1 MLPKDERDM
10 CLLLLLSGD
19 IETNP
24 GPPKGSPAKRVKPPT
39 EKEIM
44 EGRVTNHDE
53 RLAALEKLVKD
64 QKVVIDSM
72 TKTQVELKTALDDSK
87 VEFEKSV
94 EENKVVSTS
103 LEELKV
109 KMKTRVEEQVCI
121 PKNNLVHF
129 TVTLQSFTLSYLD
142 HVSFTSARGSKPMI
156 HFPGSIVFGFSK
168 QLNQHPFINFRISP
182 LLVLDFN
189 GSLGILSKP
198 KSWFRTNSIF
208 VRKGIL
214 YGTKGIVR
222 DMK

>member
-1 MLPKDERDM
+1 MLSKGEDKRDM

-19 IETNP
+19 VETNP

-53 RLAALEKLVKD
+53 RLAALEKLVKE
-64 QKVVIDSM
+64 QKVVIDEM

-109 KMKTRVEEQVCI
+109 KMKTSVEEQVCTQ
-121 PKNNLVHF
+121 KH
-129 TVTLQSFTLSYLD
+129 T
-142 HVSFTSARGSKPMI
+142 RI
-156 HFPGSIVFGFSK
+156 HSCLFHSHTTFLYIGGTMSNFSGSIVFGFSK
-168 QLNQHPFINFRISP
+168 QL
-182 LLVLDFN
+182 
-189 GSLGILSKP
+189 K
-198 KSWFRTNSIF
+198 
-208 VRKGIL
+208 
-214 YGTKGIVR
+214 
-222 DMK
+222 

>member
-1 MLPKDERDM
+1 MVESKSTLTTVQLPVASSLPTNMGPPMAIRRPTLQKVKRRMLLRDFKGGEDRRDM

-19 IETNP
+19 VETNP

-53 RLAALEKLVKD
+53 RLAALEKLVKE

-72 TKTQVELKTALDDSK
+72 TKTQVELKSALDDSK

-109 KMKTRVEEQVCI
+109 NLKTRVEEQVCTQI
-121 PKNNLVHF
+121 RKNIHKYNPIFMSNYVFCWHF
-129 TVTLQSFTLSYLD
+129 IN
-142 HVSFTSARGSKPMI
+142 VSSEGSKTELRI
-156 HFPGSIVFGFSK
+156 FQK
-168 QLNQHPFINFRISP
+168 LN
-182 LLVLDFN
+182 
-189 GSLGILSKP
+189 
-198 KSWFRTNSIF
+198 
-208 VRKGIL
+208 
-214 YGTKGIVR
+214 
-222 DMK
+222 

>member
-1 MLPKDERDM
+1 MAIRPTLQKVKRRMLPKDFKGGESRRDM

-19 IETNP
+19 VETNP

-53 RLAALEKLVKD
+53 RLAALEKLVKE

-72 TKTQVELKTALDDSK
+72 TKTQVELKSALDDSK

-109 KMKTRVEEQVCI
+109 NLKTRVEEQVCI
-121 PKNNLVHF
+121 QIHKNIHKYNPIFMSNYVFCWHF
-129 TVTLQSFTLSYLD
+129 IN
-142 HVSFTSARGSKPMI
+142 VSSKGSKTELRI
-156 HFPGSIVFGFSK
+156 FQK
-168 QLNQHPFINFRISP
+168 LN
-182 LLVLDFN
+182 
-189 GSLGILSKP
+189 
-198 KSWFRTNSIF
+198 
-208 VRKGIL
+208 
-214 YGTKGIVR
+214 
-222 DMK
+222 

>member
-1 MLPKDERDM
+1 MAIRPSCTSQKVKKPRIHRKSTLSKGVDKRDM

-53 RLAALEKLVKD
+53 RLAALEKLVKE

-109 KMKTRVEEQVCI
+109 KMKTSVEEQVCTKI
-121 PKNNLVHF
+121 YKNTFL
-129 TVTLQSFTLSYLD
+129 
-142 HVSFTSARGSKPMI
+142 
-156 HFPGSIVFGFSK
+156 
-168 QLNQHPFINFRISP
+168 FIFWNFLIWIIFY
-182 LLVLDFN
+182 LLV
-189 GSLGILSKP
+189 
-198 KSWFRTNSIF
+198 
-208 VRKGIL
+208 
-214 YGTKGIVR
+214 
-222 DMK
+222 

>member
-1 MLPKDERDM
+1 MPIPGSLGKTTTSFVGGRKGDKSLTDLKRVEETRDM
-10 CLLLLLSGD
+10 CFLILMSGD

-53 RLAALEKLVKD
+53 RLAALEKLVKE

-72 TKTQVELKTALDDSK
+72 TKTQVELKSALDDSK

-109 KMKTRVEEQVCI
+109 KMNRSVDTQVCTNI
-121 PKNNLVHF
+121 TQKF
-129 TVTLQSFTLSYLD
+129 SY
-142 HVSFTSARGSKPMI
+142 ST
-156 HFPGSIVFGFSK
+156 
-168 QLNQHPFINFRISP
+168 FI
-182 LLVLDFN
+182 
-189 GSLGILSKP
+189 
-198 KSWFRTNSIF
+198 
-208 VRKGIL
+208 
-214 YGTKGIVR
+214 
-222 DMK
+222 